1 MTWLFAQM
9 WALEVAAFLLG
20 AAVTWAVFVRPARSA
35 ARAARPVPLPP
46 AWASNLKRS
55 EPVPEPS
62 PPTTKT
68 PADSALADLDAHT
81 SYAHHHTGL
90 FATGVLDQIE
100 STSPLPVVPAQ
111 GRLPLPRD
119 GSGRRSSAT

>member
-20 AAVTWAVFVRPARSA
+20 AAATWLVFVRPARSA

-55 EPVPEPS
+55 EPAPEPS
-62 PPTTKT
+62 PLPTKT
-68 PADSALADLDAHT
+68 PADSALAELDAHT
-81 SYAHHHTGL
+81 TYARRHTGL
-90 FATGVLDQIE
+90 FATDVLDEFE

-111 GRLPLPRD
+111 GGPPMIVGPPAIPEQR
-119 GSGRRSSAT
+119 